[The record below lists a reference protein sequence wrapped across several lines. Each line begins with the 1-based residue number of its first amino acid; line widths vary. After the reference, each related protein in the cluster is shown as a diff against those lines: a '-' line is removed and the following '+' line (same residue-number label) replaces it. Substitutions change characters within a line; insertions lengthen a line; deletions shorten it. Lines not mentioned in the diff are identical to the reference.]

1 MNKGTKH
8 MPRKGSPSDIILDEL
23 RILQSEMKA
32 NNMILTR
39 VSTTLDSVESQTTKT
54 NGRVSSL
61 ESWRNRIV
69 GGMGVISALLG
80 YLMLY
85 LFK

>member
-1 MNKGTKH
+1 